1 MPLSEDEL
9 RILSEIEQEFY
20 DSDPEFAREVSE
32 TTLYRHA
39 IRRLRWAVFFGLL
52 GLIGIFVGLQFHVAA
67 AAGSFLVAFASA
79 VVIERNVRAMGK
91 LGVQKVSSALRG
103 RRSSREGGGLSDRIR
118 RRFER

>member
-1 MPLSEDEL
+1 MPLSEDEQ

-32 TTLYRHA
+32 TTLYKHA
-39 IRRLRWAVFFGLL
+39 IRRLRWATVFGLA

-67 AAGSFLVAFASA
+67 AAGAFLIAFGAA

-91 LGVQKVSSALRG
+91 LGVAKVSSALRG
-103 RRSSREGGGLSDRIR
+103 RRSGREGGGLSDRIR